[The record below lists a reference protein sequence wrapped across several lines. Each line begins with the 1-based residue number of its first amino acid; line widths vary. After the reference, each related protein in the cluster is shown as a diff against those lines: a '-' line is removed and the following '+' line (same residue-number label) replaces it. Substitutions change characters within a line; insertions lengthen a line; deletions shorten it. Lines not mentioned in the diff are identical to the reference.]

1 MPSANNSVAE
11 GSKHDFS
18 IGITKPTQDE
28 VVVYFDK
35 ASPSQIKA
43 MTATWKL
50 GTNFSLCFSGRVFIP
65 DIRERQTHFTSTA
78 ANHLIQAL
86 LALFLNA
93 RIKNCN
99 RPYEPRGLRHRLDPI
114 EF

>member
-1 MPSANNSVAE
+1 MFKLRQIHRRKVTKFMLSANNSVAE

-50 GTNFSLCFSGRVFIP
+50 GTNFNLCFSGRV
-65 DIRERQTHFTSTA
+65 
-78 ANHLIQAL
+78 
-86 LALFLNA
+86 LFLT
-93 RIKNCN
+93 
-99 RPYEPRGLRHRLDPI
+99 
-114 EF
+114 